1 MQIAQEDDASN
12 GYHMID
18 LNKLENDAQR
28 LVAAAISAGA
38 DHCDVVVAHGQSLSI
53 NIREG
58 KQENTDRSEGDGISL
73 RVFCGKK
80 LASISANQM
89 DDIDALASRAVAMAK
104 VSPEDPYQQLLEESQ
119 FIDQAAIQARIE
131 ALDLFD
137 PFVPDAEFLSNYALA
152 CEEAGLAVQGVQKSM
167 GASAS
172 WGISGFVLATSA
184 GFSGNFK
191 RSRFSGSA
199 AMLAG
204 EGTKMER
211 DYDFASKVHLEDMES
226 AQIIGK
232 SAGERV
238 VRRLN
243 ARQVE
248 TAGVPVVFDK
258 RVSAG
263 ILACLMGAINGSSIA
278 RKTSFL
284 RDEMGKSITG
294 DNITIVDDP
303 LIKRGAASRPFDG
316 EGMACDAMN
325 FVENGILQ
333 EWVLDGATAR
343 ELNLKSNARSARSGS
358 GTSPSSTNCYM
369 QAGKDSA
376 EAMISDIKSGLY
388 LTETIGHG
396 INMVSG
402 DYSKGASGFWIENG
416 EITYPVAEITIA
428 GNLKDMFLNMVPAD
442 DLEFKYA
449 TNAPTLRIDG
459 MTVGGK

>member
-1 MQIAQEDDASN
+1 M
-12 GYHMID
+12 
-18 LNKLENDAQR
+18 
-28 LVAAAISAGA
+28 
-38 DHCDVVVAHGQSLSI
+38 
-53 NIREG
+53 
-58 KQENTDRSEGDGISL
+58 
-73 RVFCGKK
+73 
-80 LASISANQM
+80 
-89 DDIDALASRAVAMAK
+89 
-104 VSPEDPYQQLLEESQ
+104 
-119 FIDQAAIQARIE
+119 
-131 ALDLFD
+131 
-137 PFVPDAEFLSNYALA
+137 
-152 CEEAGLAVQGVQKSM
+152 
-167 GASAS
+167 
-172 WGISGFVLATSA
+172 
-184 GFSGNFK
+184 
-191 RSRFSGSA
+191 
-199 AMLAG
+199 
-204 EGTKMER
+204 
-211 DYDFASKVHLEDMES
+211 
-226 AQIIGK
+226 
-232 SAGERV
+232 
-238 VRRLN
+238 RRLN

-343 ELNLKSNARSARSGS
+343 ELNLKSNGRSARSGS